1 MIILLVLLLSGYLA
15 IVHLVSVVVRTLRP
29 GYAGAGI
36 TGGAL
41 LAAGVT
47 FVIVV
52 AAVLLFESDESYWYY
67 GPDWRMWG
75 LGIGTMSLSVA
86 IMVLGPLAG
95 VWYRKRCRKLVK
107 PGRR

>member
-1 MIILLVLLLSGYLA
+1 MIVLLLLCLSGYLA
-15 IVHLVSVVVRTLRP
+15 IVHLVSAVLKTFRP
-29 GYAGAGI
+29 GYTGAGI

-67 GPDWRMWG
+67 GPDRRMWA
-75 LGIGTMSLSVA
+75 LGVGTMSLSVA
-86 IMVLGPLAG
+86 VMVLGPLAG
-95 VWYRKRCRKLVK
+95 VWYRKRQHRSGGQIC
-107 PGRR
+107 